1 VEDGE
6 EKFARK
12 PVTLDSPLD
21 KGWFVDGEG
30 GGVAEG
36 DHIVVTGAQVLLS
49 EEMKAAAGSAAEE

>member
-1 VEDGE
+1 
-6 EKFARK
+6 
-12 PVTLDSPLD
+12 VTLDSPLD
-21 KGWFVDGEG
+21 KGWFVDGEA